1 MRAPSVGGPLRS
13 VATALAF
20 LAPLTATAVV
30 HAECKDPIASGCFDA
45 DQAWPHAGHSRFPT
59 LGGTE
64 TVAPGQFGVGLVTSW
79 VYRPVV
85 LRIATPAGEGTRVR
99 AVEQQYTPN
108 LLWSYGVTDR
118 FEIDA
123 AFPVTVAMTGE
134 GTAPLTGGSA
144 LRGSGIRD
152 SRFGFTYAF
161 VPRPRV
167 ADDVL
172 GKEGQPKGVWA
183 LAGRFDVTAPW
194 GEADRFLGGR
204 TVVFS
209 PTIAADYRRKRWF
222 SAVEAGARIRGFQ
235 EFSGAGTG
243 PQGLLGLGLGYDFL
257 ANERLSVVAEGR
269 LYPTLAP
276 QRRLRRNGE
285 GYDVLI
291 DDGLVVRTPLEGTVG
306 VRSGGWFGGDFA
318 FDVAVGSGVSLGQT
332 ALGTPTLRAL
342 IGLRYAP
349 LERDSDGDGVNDK
362 VDLCPREK
370 EIRKPGGVRDGCTDP
385 DPETVE
391 FAQDPAVPPTPAT
404 AVPPAPA
411 KVAPPAPALP
421 LLPAPPTQEG
431 GPRPLLPVDPHP
443 APKPPI
449 AADPAVQPSIHL
461 APAQPAVDPANK
473 Q

>member
-1 MRAPSVGGPLRS
+1 MRAPSVGGPLRF

-20 LAPLTATAVV
+20 LAPFTTAAVV

-45 DQAWPHAGHSRFPT
+45 DQAWPHPGHSRFPT
-59 LGGTE
+59 IGGTE

-85 LRIATPAGEGTRVR
+85 LRIATPAGEGTRIR

-108 LLWSYGVTDR
+108 ILWSYGVTDR

-172 GKEGQPKGVWA
+172 GNEGQPKGIWA
-183 LAGRFDVTAPW
+183 LTGRFDVTAPW

-222 SAVEAGARIRGFQ
+222 SAAEAGARIRGFQ

-276 QRRLRRNGE
+276 QRRLRRNGD

-291 DDGLVVRTPLEGTVG
+291 DDGIVLRTPLEGTLG
-306 VRSGGWFGGDFA
+306 LRSGGWFGGDFA
-318 FDVAVGSGVSLGQT
+318 FDVAVGSGVSLGQA

-342 IGLRYAP
+342 VGLRYAP
-349 LERDSDGDGVNDK
+349 LDRDSDGDGVSDK

-391 FAQDPAVPPTPAT
+391 FAADSSDAAPIPPPTPPPT
-404 AVPPAPA
+404 VPT
-411 KVAPPAPALP
+411 PPPPPPPLP
-421 LLPAPPTQEG
+421 PLPAPEPKK
-431 GPRPLLPVDPHP
+431 PLLPVDPHP

-449 AADPAVQPSIHL
+449 APDPAVQPTVHP
-461 APAQPAVDPANK
+461 APPATGDAGK
-473 Q
+473 EQ